1 MGGMRIPALLLV
13 AALGAGCAHGGVGV
27 SSTNASATAGGTS
40 ISTSSAAVAL
50 AFVLTF
56 GVIDYV
62 NNPQPFPNPSSLISP
77 ASPAAP
83 EMASSRRVSEQ
94 DCSKPVDLSLGN
106 LRCK

>member
-1 MGGMRIPALLLV
+1 MRIPALLLV
-13 AALGAGCAHGGVGV
+13 VALGAGCANAAVGV
-27 SSTNASATAGGTS
+27 SSTGAAATAGGTS
-40 ISTSSAAVAL
+40 ISTSSSAVAL

-62 NNPQPFPNPSSLISP
+62 NNPRPFPNPSSLISP

-83 EMASSRRVSEQ
+83 EMATSRRVSEQ
-94 DCSKPVDLSLGN
+94 DCSKPVDLTLGN